1 MIFIAAAIDG
11 STKSRARE
19 IPRRFEDGRPAPGPL
34 RSEVYPDGLPHLS
47 GRDAQRVD
55 TDNKACNYMSSQ
67 RSKSCETVGEGVSVR
82 TQPVHSIGGLR
93 LRWRCGSPDNGWT
106 RPTQCAR
113 WVALVAS
120 IKYFGTT
127 WRRFSS
133 GPRSAN
139 CHVTYMTRKS
149 GRQRVYPSKEEAEYT
164 AVLAFAIAVSASW
177 WAVRKGLAT
186 LQVPRMPAFLPVGRR
201 EHWLDMDPHAM
212 REWALAPLAVTLGLT
227 EALRAGRPGLPV
239 MQKAC
244 DGCHDREL

>member
-149 GRQRVYPSKEEAEYT
+149 GRHTRAMASECTHPRRRLSTQQSWRLPS
-164 AVLAFAIAVSASW
+164 
-177 WAVRKGLAT
+177 RC
-186 LQVPRMPAFLPVGRR
+186 QPVGGQFERAWLRCRCR
-201 EHWLDMDPHAM
+201 ECQHFSQWGAGSI
-212 REWALAPLAVTLGLT
+212 GLT
-227 EALRAGRPGLPV
+227 WILT
-239 MQKAC
+239 Q
-244 DGCHDREL
+244 